1 MSDVS
6 CAVLMPLAFAKKAS
20 GIMGINYRRSLL
32 CIMYPY
38 SAKFSSHLYFVEW
51 PLKAFR

>member
-20 GIMGINYRRSLL
+20 GITGILIIEEV
-32 CIMYPY
+32 C
-38 SAKFSSHLYFVEW
+38 FV
-51 PLKAFR
+51 